1 MKIIFLIIS
10 CLISC
15 ELTFKLKFKSEFYSI
30 KENLNN
36 YLKQLKDLTG
46 SNDDSFKILIQ
57 IFLDYSKIVFKF
69 IIILMP
75 IIIYLLISIF
85 LKIDII
91 KIFMSLKIN
100 FFIISIILIYI
111 YLRKRIVRN

>member
-15 ELTFKLKFKSEFYSI
+15 ELTFKLTFKSEFYSI
-30 KENLNN
+30 KENLKN
-36 YLKQLKDLTG
+36 YLKQIKDLT
-46 SNDDSFKILIQ
+46 SLKDDSFKILIK
-57 IFLDYSKIVFKF
+57 IFFDYIKIVLKF
-69 IIILMP
+69 VAILLP

-111 YLRKRIVRN
+111 YLRKRIV

>member
-36 YLKQLKDLTG
+36 YLQQLKNLTG
-46 SNDDSFKILIQ
+46 SDDDSFKILFK
-57 IFLDYSKIVFKF
+57 IFFNYSKIVFKF
-69 IIILMP
+69 IIILLP
-75 IIIYLLISIF
+75 IIIFLLISVLF
-85 LKIDII
+85 KIDII
-91 KIFMSLKIN
+91 ELFMSFKIN
-100 FFIISIILIYI
+100 FLIISVILIYI
-111 YLRKRIVRN
+111 YIRKKVVRN